1 MKYVFLTI
9 VVFALSII
17 QTAVLGAV
25 EIFGVIPNLL
35 LVSVICYSLMRGDLR
50 SIVYGSVVGF
60 VLDILS
66 GKMVGMNLLMCTCVA
81 LMCACLY
88 ETLFNNN
95 SFVAAVFVLWIS
107 ALYEFL
113 IYVFYFLFWGN
124 TDILFALFHKIL
136 PCALYNAFSTFL
148 IYPIMRKISLL
159 ERTDNDY

>member
-1 MKYVFLTI
+1 MKYVLLTLTVFL
-9 VVFALSII
+9 LSIV
-17 QTAVLGAV
+17 QTAVLGLV

-50 SIVYGSVVGF
+50 SIIYGSVVGF

-66 GKMVGMNLLMCTCVA
+66 GKMVGMNLLMCTLAA
-81 LMCACLY
+81 LLCACLF

-95 SFVAAVFVLWIS
+95 SFVAAVFVLWIT
-107 ALYEFL
+107 ALYELL

-124 TDILFALFHKIL
+124 GDFLFAIFNKII
-136 PCALYNAFSTFL
+136 PCAIYNAVSAFL

-159 ERTDNDY
+159 EKTDND